1 MVQKW
6 VRYKPLMLRGTE
18 KKLVCS
24 NSNMPDIQRKI
35 HLMLSGEVREDF
47 TEKLTFQV
55 LGAGTH
61 QLTAQ
66 GPSLPERNIAFG
78 LHNI

>member
-1 MVQKW
+1 M
-6 VRYKPLMLRGTE
+6 
-18 KKLVCS
+18 S
-24 NSNMPDIQRKI
+24 DIQRKI